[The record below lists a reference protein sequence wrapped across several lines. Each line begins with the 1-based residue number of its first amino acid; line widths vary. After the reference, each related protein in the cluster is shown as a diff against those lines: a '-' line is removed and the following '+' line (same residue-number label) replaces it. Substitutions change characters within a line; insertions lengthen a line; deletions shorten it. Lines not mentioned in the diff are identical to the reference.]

1 MEQFIRE
8 LATISTFP
16 ASQFH
21 LNKKCLV
28 GLPFPILTAWVT
40 MLYLHYLL
48 LSLLYQ
54 LYLLYLLYL
63 LYPAVPC
70 CTCCN
75 CCTCCRVGISLFCSF
90 ALSLF
95 TLVSLY
101 LKSNKKKMSRFL
113 FLLFRTLFIKELLLR
128 VGFAPFLF
136 SRWII
141 SVGPFGVR
149 ETKMLC
155 SLRCCK
161 KSNLLLLLL

>member
-63 LYPAVPC
+63 LYPAVPAV
-70 CTCCN
+70 TAVPA
-75 CCTCCRVGISLFCSF
+75 VGLGFRSF
-90 ALSLF
+90 AHLLFRSSLSSLF
-95 TLVSLY
+95 T
-101 LKSNKKKMSRFL
+101 
-113 FLLFRTLFIKELLLR
+113 
-128 VGFAPFLF
+128 
-136 SRWII
+136 
-141 SVGPFGVR
+141 
-149 ETKMLC
+149 
-155 SLRCCK
+155 
-161 KSNLLLLLL
+161 

>member
-1 MEQFIRE
+1 MRRRMEQFIRE

-28 GLPFPILTAWVT
+28 GLPFPILTGLPCCTCITCCCACCT
-40 MLYLHYLL
+40 
-48 LSLLYQ
+48 SCTSCICCTCCT
-54 LYLLYLLYL
+54 L

-136 SRWII
+136 SR
-141 SVGPFGVR
+141 
-149 ETKMLC
+149 
-155 SLRCCK
+155 
-161 KSNLLLLLL
+161 

>member
-1 MEQFIRE
+1 MKFWNWCPI
-8 LATISTFP
+8 TIWRNILFSKSLYP
-16 ASQFH
+16 AVP
-21 LNKKCLV
+21 CC
-28 GLPFPILTAWVT
+28 IACCT
-40 MLYLHYLL
+40 
-48 LSLLYQ
+48 LLYC
-54 LYLLYLLYL
+54 LLYPAVPCCTL

-141 SVGPFGVR
+141 SVGPVGVGVR

>member
-1 MEQFIRE
+1 MLSWF
-8 LATISTFP
+8 AFP
-16 ASQFH
+16 Y
-21 LNKKCLV
+21 
-28 GLPFPILTAWVT
+28 IDWVT

-48 LSLLYQ
+48 LCLLYQ
-54 LYLLYLLYL
+54 LYLLYLLYLLYPAVPCCTL

-141 SVGPFGVR
+141 SVGPVGVR